1 MALQRGGERIVVFRD
16 TVTVFNIIPQHG
28 RESEKLQRTVL
39 DRVFWDGTSGIG
51 FTKTGAAKQDTTTV
65 IIPFRSSYMMPARWF
80 DSGCP
85 ADSFTLQPGDII
97 VRGAVDD
104 ENTTPAELQKKYGGD
119 CCITIQKA
127 HNCCFGSKNMW
138 HWEVTGV

>member
-1 MALQRGGERIVVFRD
+1 MVFRD

-28 RESEKLQRTVL
+28 REPEKLKRTVL
-39 DRVFWDGTSGIG
+39 DRVFWDGASGIG

-65 IIPFRSSYMMPARWF
+65 IIPFRGSYMMPARWF

-85 ADSFTLQPGDII
+85 TYSFTLQPGDVI

-104 ENTTPAELQKKYGGD
+104 ENTTPAELQNKYGSD
-119 CCITIQKA
+119 CCITIQKV